1 MGLFSVLDLAF
12 GEPMEDA
19 LKRVKVSKEIEDALV
34 HDKGIFAPVMEFMHY
49 YERADWQEVS
59 RLMVLKNIDIEKVYQ
74 AYIQTLQWYR
84 DLFSE

>member
-1 MGLFSVLDLAF
+1 
-12 GEPMEDA
+12 
-19 LKRVKVSKEIEDALV
+19 
-34 HDKGIFAPVMEFMHY
+34 MEFMHY